1 MIGERV
7 LALRKER
14 GLSQEDLAAKLPV
27 SRQAISKWEL
37 GESIPDTENI
47 VQLSRLFGV
56 STDFLLMDGEETE
69 APPVA
74 KEGKRFSPSWS
85 RFVIGLLAL
94 LLLIVSLGFWHYM
107 TREPP
112 EVWLN
117 GTFVDRDQAAHG
129 AVHLVF
135 EGWGGMYA
143 KYRQTTD
150 DGTFAAEILE
160 EGSFRPVS
168 RRYGVFRVD
177 REGLPMAEIIYANG
191 RIYWP
196 NGDGTFT
203 VFFHFDRMPIYS
215 HVSPSWHAAW
225 EYVE

>member
-1 MIGERV
+1 MIGERI
-7 LALRKER
+7 LMLRKER
-14 GLSQEDLAAKLPV
+14 GLSQEDLAARLPV

-37 GESIPDTENI
+37 GESIPDTEHV

-56 STDFLLMDGEETE
+56 STDFLLVDEEPVE
-69 APPVA
+69 ALPVA
-74 KEGKRFSPSWS
+74 KEDKRPSPSWS
-85 RFVIGLLAL
+85 RFVIGFLAL
-94 LLLIVSLGFWHYM
+94 LLLLVSLGFWHYV
-107 TREPP
+107 TSEPP

-117 GTFVDRDQAAHG
+117 GTFVDRDQAADG

-135 EGWGGMYA
+135 EGWGSMYA

-150 DGTFAAEILE
+150 DGAFAAEILE

-168 RRYGVFRVD
+168 RRDGVFRID

-203 VFFHFDRMPIYS
+203 VFFLFDRMPTYI
-215 HVSPSWHAAW
+215 HVRPSWHVGW
-225 EYVE
+225 EDVE

>member
-1 MIGERV
+1 MIGGRI

-56 STDFLLMDGEETE
+56 STDFLLVDEE
-69 APPVA
+69 PVESQVVA
-74 KEGKRFSPSWS
+74 QEEKRFWWS
-85 RFVIGLLAL
+85 TERVVIVLLVMAVL
-94 LLLIVSLGFWHYM
+94 FVSLAWREHV
-107 TREPP
+107 TREPAEP
-112 EVWLN
+112 WPN
-117 GTFVDRDQAAHG
+117 GTFVDRDQAADG

-135 EGWGGMYA
+135 EGRFGVYA

-160 EGSFRPVS
+160 EGSFAPVS
-168 RRYGVFRVD
+168 RRDGVFRIN

-191 RIYWP
+191 RVYWP

-203 VFFHFDRMPIYS
+203 VFFFLDRMPMYIN
-215 HVSPSWHAAW
+215 VSPSWHEA
-225 EYVE
+225 E

>member
-1 MIGERV
+1 MVGERI
-7 LALRKER
+7 LMLRKER
-14 GLSQEDLAAKLPV
+14 GLSQEDLAARLPV

-56 STDFLLMDGEETE
+56 STDFLLVDGEEAE

-74 KEGKRFSPSWS
+74 KEGERPSPSWS

-94 LLLIVSLGFWHYM
+94 LLLLVLLAFWHHV

-129 AVHLVF
+129 AVYLVF
-135 EGWGGMYA
+135 DGRVSAYI
-143 KYRQTTD
+143 KYRQSAD
-150 DGTFAAEILE
+150 DGTCVA
-160 EGSFRPVS
+160 
-168 RRYGVFRVD
+168 
-177 REGLPMAEIIYANG
+177 
-191 RIYWP
+191 
-196 NGDGTFT
+196 
-203 VFFHFDRMPIYS
+203 VFFDDDTFE
-215 HVSPSWHAAW
+215 VETLEWVPS
-225 EYVE
+225 VR